1 MSSKRNENQR
11 HCRIICHWE
20 PKYKRVALILLIFKC
35 QNGEL
40 LNVAI
45 LTENSVAGEVFL
57 IEMLSL
63 LYIVSVKSLNAIQPL
78 IIELSLKKIFYLFSV
93 ANIAVLYAQT
103 NLKRLRNVSLMK
115 IINSEYL
122 YVCSVCFGY

>member
-11 HCRIICHWE
+11 HCHIICHWE